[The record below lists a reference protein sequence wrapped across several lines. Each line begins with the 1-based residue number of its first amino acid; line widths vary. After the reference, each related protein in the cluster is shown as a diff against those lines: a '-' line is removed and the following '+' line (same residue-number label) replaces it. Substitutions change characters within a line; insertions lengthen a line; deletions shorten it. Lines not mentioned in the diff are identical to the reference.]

1 MEEEPLFKT
10 RIGREDMNQNLVFF
24 EIRSAMHFEGNATFQ
39 PSSGGFAARVT
50 DVTQSSA

>member
-1 MEEEPLFKT
+1 
-10 RIGREDMNQNLVFF
+10 MNQKPRVF

-39 PSSGGFAARVT
+39 PSSGGSAARVT